1 MTELLI
7 HNEWVLADGAS
18 VHELVDPATRE
29 LLEPIRCASAAQR
42 QQALDAA
49 RNAVGGWAL
58 RTIGDRA
65 ALVAMI
71 VHEIR
76 QAAGALA
83 ERQAIESGQ
92 PLRECQDLVA
102 SAIRR
107 WRDLGRPQPEPP
119 SVANRTPPHAGDP
132 VPPYRAD
139 PAPPHRAEHPPP
151 RVHVRRLPPQGLW
164 PFWDGLLADIAS
176 GSTVVCELPA
186 DRSLTA
192 LAIAHCAH
200 QLPPGVLNVVTVES
214 ESAMSELATD
224 LIFIGQDAYL
234 DVAVAGA
241 AALRLYNNGQ
251 RRGQSARIHVEASL
265 AYRFADRL
273 HEYLAFLEAGDP
285 RKPVTDLGPLHC
297 EAAMNR
303 ATEQIS
309 DTLKTGAL
317 VKLGGR
323 SYQPWGLRGYF
334 LQPTLLIEGTGSE
347 RAPHESISG
356 PVVIVS
362 PTNDIGSAL
371 REAHNPR
378 RLCAFMGPGQA
389 QKVESSLR
397 AASFEPRMCA
407 YTPMVDRAWREPTKS
422 AGNVAGAIDLEVIE
436 GPQLD
441 WFPYKN
447 RRGMRL

>member
-7 HNEWVLADGAS
+7 HNEWVPADGTF
-18 VHELVDPATRE
+18 VHELIDPATRR
-29 LLEPIRCASAAQR
+29 LLEPVRCASPAQR

-49 RNAVGGWAL
+49 RNALYDWAG
-58 RTIGDRA
+58 RSDDDRA
-65 ALVAMI
+65 AVVATI
-71 VHEIR
+71 VGEIR

-107 WRDLGRPQPEPP
+107 WRSVGASHRGPPSDADQAPLRALGRPPP
-119 SVANRTPPHAGDP
+119 SVQL
-132 VPPYRAD
+132 
-139 PAPPHRAEHPPP
+139 
-151 RVHVRRLPPQGLW
+151 RRLPPQALW
-164 PFWDGLLADIAS
+164 PFWDGILNSVAA

-200 QLPPGVLNVVTVES
+200 QLPPGVLNVVTVEP
-214 ESAMSELATD
+214 EFGMSDAAFD
-224 LIFIGQDAYL
+224 FVFVGQDAYL

-241 AALRLYNNGQ
+241 AALRLYNTGQ
-251 RRGQSARIHVEASL
+251 RPGQSARIHVEASL

-285 RKPVTDLGPLHC
+285 RKPVTDLGPLRS
-297 EAAMNR
+297 EAATDR

-309 DTLKTGAL
+309 DALKRGAL
-317 VKLGGR
+317 IKLGGR

-334 LQPTLLIEGTGSE
+334 LQPTLLVEGSGRE
-347 RAPHESISG
+347 RVPHESISG

-371 REAHNPR
+371 RETHSPQ
-378 RLCAFMGPGQA
+378 RLCAFMAPGQA
-389 QKVESSLR
+389 QKLERSLR
-397 AASFEPRMCA
+397 AASFEPRVRS
-407 YTPMVDRAWREPTKS
+407 YTPIVDRAWRQAADS
-422 AGNVAGAIDLEVIE
+422 AGNHAGVIDLEVIE
-436 GPQLD
+436 APQLD
-441 WFPYKN
+441 WFPYKH
-447 RRGMRL
+447 RRGIKL